1 MNMMHG
7 IAIARPASSQGTK
20 SAGATVLTGRYAPP
34 ESGPSIATAS
44 AVHNVR
50 YREEQTFV

>member
-20 SAGATVLTGRYAPP
+20 SAGANVLTGRYAPP